1 MCRRQ
6 KIRGYSLLELLMT
19 LGLLTI
25 ILTLGVPSFGNI
37 SANQRLMTQTNALFH
52 DVHRARKESVVRRR
66 VVSLCPT
73 FNGEACEPG
82 SDWSAGW
89 MMFVNLDR
97 DWPAVRDPG
106 ELVLRRYQTGRSAR
120 IMANRR
126 SFSLRSTEL
135 RATNGTVIF
144 CDPAGRGTAR
154 ALVIS
159 YTGRP
164 RVAYKTRRGKPF
176 KCAD

>member
-1 MCRRQ
+1 
-6 KIRGYSLLELLMT
+6 MT

-25 ILTLGVPSFGNI
+25 VLTLGVPSFGNI
-37 SANQRLMTQTNALFH
+37 VVNQRLMSQTNALFH
-52 DVHRARKESVVRRR
+52 AVHLARKESVVRRR

-73 FNGEACEPG
+73 VDGNTCTSG
-82 SDWSAGW
+82 SDWSGGW

-97 DWPAVRDPG
+97 DWPAVRDQNEPI
-106 ELVLRRYQTGRSAR
+106 LKRYQTSGSVR

-126 SFSLRSTEL
+126 SFSLRSTAL

-154 ALVIS
+154 ALIIS

-164 RVAYKTRRGKPF
+164 RVAYKTGRGKGYQ
-176 KCAD
+176 CAD

>member
-1 MCRRQ
+1 MRKRHTHC
-6 KIRGYSLLELLMT
+6 GYSLLELIMT

-25 ILTLGVPSFGNI
+25 VLTLGVPSFGNI
-37 SANQRLMTQTNALFH
+37 IVNQRLMSQTNALFH
-52 DVHRARKESVVRRR
+52 AVHLARKESVVRRR

-73 FNGEACEPG
+73 FDGDTCASG
-82 SDWSAGW
+82 SDWSGGW

-97 DWPAVRDPG
+97 DWPAVRDQNEP
-106 ELVLRRYQTGRSAR
+106 VLKRYQTSGSVR

-126 SFSLRSTEL
+126 SFSLRSTAL

-154 ALVIS
+154 ALIIS

-164 RVAYKTRRGKPF
+164 RVAYKNGRGKGY